1 MGRKKRNSEDPLDT
15 NRRQSQTRAG
25 QDDQARVDERPI
37 SANPGLKFV
46 PLFVFT
52 FQCIAGSDM
61 LCYHFFFRSKGTTV
75 FCKLELHVVIQENL
89 A

>member
-52 FQCIAGSDM
+52 FQCIA
-61 LCYHFFFRSKGTTV
+61 
-75 FCKLELHVVIQENL
+75 
-89 A
+89 